1 MEQSMRAKKWL
12 DRGVYLASV
21 VLSGLINFNKDPKKL
36 SFKKIICIKEDEI
49 GDFIYTLPV
58 YETLRRL
65 YPDAEITVLCRPFG
79 QQILKNSQSI
89 NKVISSYHE
98 TEKRYDLVV
107 DLRGT
112 IPSTWLGL
120 RCFPAYRLDRGS
132 IRFRN
137 KKSGTHPHE
146 SEANRQIIAPLL
158 EDDKPLPLPR
168 IDIGAEDREAAIG
181 FLKDNGVHGP
191 FALFHTGARR
201 VLKKWPLDRVAEIM
215 RFVSKQYGYS
225 CVLVGDKA
233 DAADAQLLQQLT
245 NVPVNVAAGK
255 VPLMVFAAL
264 CESAALYLGNDS
276 GPLHIACAMGT
287 PSIGL
292 YGPGDPIFHPRCA
305 NARYIHHILECNPC
319 DQVHCKYRENPCIQ
333 RISISEVQ
341 GVIDALMTQKNR

>member
-1 MEQSMRAKKWL
+1 MEQSMTAKKWL

-21 VLSGLINFNKDPKKL
+21 VLSRIINRDKDPKKL

-58 YETLRRL
+58 YETLRNL

-79 QQILKNSQSI
+79 QQLLKNSLSV
-89 NKVISSYHE
+89 NKVISSYRE

-112 IPSTWLGL
+112 IPSTWLGV

-158 EDDKPLPLPR
+158 EENKPLPVPK
-168 IDIGAEDREAAIG
+168 IEIGDEDREAALD
-181 FLKDNGVHGP
+181 FLKDSGVHGP

-215 RFVSKQYGYS
+215 RFVYERYGFA

-233 DAADAQLLQQLT
+233 DAADALLLQKMT
-245 NVPVNVAAGK
+245 NVPVYVAAGK
-255 VPLMVFAAL
+255 LPLLPFAAL
-264 CESAALYLGNDS
+264 CETASLYLGNDS

-292 YGPGDPIFHPRCA
+292 YGPGDPIFHPRSA

-319 DQVHCKYRENPCIQ
+319 DQVHCKYPDNPCIQ

-341 GVIDALMTQKNR
+341 GVIDALMEENKQ